1 MELYKKFIKEE
12 ITKNGCLKDISFF
25 NYENYNFGY
34 DVIDYYGKKTP
45 DKTALLWISHDLE
58 EKKFSFADIMHMS
71 NQVANYFLSLGIRK
85 GDRVLVVLRR
95 HYNFWISMIAL
106 HKIGAVAVPATIQL
120 KKKDLLY
127 RIKEADINAIICVST
142 EECIEEAEIAIKEL
156 KKDIIKI
163 SSDGVRNGWYDIE
176 EAYKRCSIKLKIDP
190 NRMPKSSEPM
200 LMFFTSGTTAYP
212 NIAEHSHT
220 YSLAHFV
227 TAKWWHDIKENDIHL
242 TVAETGWGKAAWG
255 KLYGQWIIG
264 ACVFAFDFKKFDYV
278 ELLKLIEKYKVTTFC
293 APPTIYRFL
302 IKADLSQFDLSSLR
316 YLTTAGE
323 ALNPEVV
330 AKIKEALGLEIKEGF
345 GQTETTLTVANL
357 INMPL
362 KVSSMGKPTPNYSI
376 LLLDSDGNS
385 VQPGV
390 VGEICISLKTGIPIG
405 LFLKYY
411 KNPTETARVMHD
423 GFYHTGDMAW
433 QDEDGYLYFVGRT
446 DEIIKSSGY
455 RISPFE
461 IESVLMEHKAVL
473 ECAVI
478 GIPDLTRG
486 QVVKAFIVPAK
497 GYLPSEE
504 LKIEIQNFVKSSTAP
519 YKYPR
524 QIDFVED
531 LPKTISGK
539 IIRNKL
545 KEV

>member
-45 DKTALLWISHDLE
+45 NKTALLWISHDLK

-71 NQVANYFLSLGIRK
+71 NQVANYFLSLGIKK

-142 EECIEEAEIAIKEL
+142 EECVEEAELAIKEL

-163 SSDGVRNGWYDIE
+163 SSDGTRNGWYDIE
-176 EAYKRCSIKLKIDP
+176 DAYKRCSTKLKIDP

-212 NIAEHSHT
+212 KIAEHSHT

-411 KNPTETARVMHD
+411 KNPTETDRVMHD

-497 GYLPSEE
+497 GYSPSEE
-504 LKIEIQNFVKSSTAP
+504 LKKEIQNFVKNSTAP

>member
-45 DKTALLWISHDLE
+45 NKTALLWISHDLE

-71 NQVANYFLSLGIRK
+71 NQVANYFLSLGIKK

-120 KKKDLLY
+120 KKKDLVY

-142 EECIEEAEIAIKEL
+142 EECVEEAELAIKEL

-163 SSDGVRNGWYDIE
+163 SSDGTRNGWHDIE
-176 EAYKRCSIKLKIDP
+176 DAYKQYSTKLKIDP

-212 NIAEHSHT
+212 KIAEHSHT

-411 KNPTETARVMHD
+411 KNPTETDRVMHD

-461 IESVLMEHKAVL
+461 IESVLMEHKSVL

-504 LKIEIQNFVKSSTAP
+504 LKKEIQNFVKSSTAP

>member
-45 DKTALLWISHDLE
+45 NKTALLWISHDLE

-212 NIAEHSHT
+212 KIAEHSHT

-411 KNPTETARVMHD
+411 KNSTETARVMHD

>member
-85 GDRVLVVLRR
+85 GDRILVVLRR

-142 EECIEEAEIAIKEL
+142 EECVEEAELAIKEL

-163 SSDGVRNGWYDIE
+163 SSDGIRNGWYDIE
-176 EAYKRCSIKLKIDP
+176 DAYKRCSTKLKIDP

-212 NIAEHSHT
+212 KIAEHSHT

>member
-1 MELYKKFIKEE
+1 MDLYKKFIKEE
-12 ITKNGCLKDISFF
+12 ITKDGCLKDISFF

-142 EECIEEAEIAIKEL
+142 EECVEEAELAIKEL

-163 SSDGVRNGWYDIE
+163 SSDGTRNGWYNIE
-176 EAYKRCSIKLKIDP
+176 DAYKRCSTKLKIDP

-212 NIAEHSHT
+212 KIAEHSHT

-385 VQPGV
+385 IQPGV

-504 LKIEIQNFVKSSTAP
+504 LKKEIQNFVKSSTAP

>member
-45 DKTALLWISHDLE
+45 NKTALLWISHDLE

-71 NQVANYFLSLGIRK
+71 NQVANYFLSLGIKK

-142 EECIEEAEIAIKEL
+142 EECVEEAELAIKEL

-163 SSDGVRNGWYDIE
+163 SSDGTRSGWYDIE
-176 EAYKRCSIKLKIDP
+176 DAYKRCSTKLKIDP

-212 NIAEHSHT
+212 KIAEHSHT

-411 KNPTETARVMHD
+411 KNPTETDRVMHD

-504 LKIEIQNFVKSSTAP
+504 LKKEIQNFVKSSTAP

>member
-142 EECIEEAEIAIKEL
+142 EECVEEAELAIKEL

-163 SSDGVRNGWYDIE
+163 SSDGTRNGWYNIE
-176 EAYKRCSIKLKIDP
+176 DAYKRCSTKLKIDP

-212 NIAEHSHT
+212 KIAEHSHT

>member
-1 MELYKKFIKEE
+1 
-12 ITKNGCLKDISFF
+12 
-25 NYENYNFGY
+25 
-34 DVIDYYGKKTP
+34 
-45 DKTALLWISHDLE
+45 
-58 EKKFSFADIMHMS
+58 
-71 NQVANYFLSLGIRK
+71 
-85 GDRVLVVLRR
+85 
-95 HYNFWISMIAL
+95 
-106 HKIGAVAVPATIQL
+106 
-120 KKKDLLY
+120 
-127 RIKEADINAIICVST
+127 
-142 EECIEEAEIAIKEL
+142 
-156 KKDIIKI
+156 
-163 SSDGVRNGWYDIE
+163 
-176 EAYKRCSIKLKIDP
+176 
-190 NRMPKSSEPM
+190 MPKSSEPM

-212 NIAEHSHT
+212 KIAEHSHT

-504 LKIEIQNFVKSSTAP
+504 LKKEIQNFVKSSTAP

>member
-1 MELYKKFIKEE
+1 MDLYKKFIKEE
-12 ITKNGCLKDISFF
+12 ITKDGCLKDISFF

-45 DKTALLWISHDLE
+45 DKTALLWISHDLK

-71 NQVANYFLSLGIRK
+71 NQVANYFLSLGIKK

-95 HYNFWISMIAL
+95 HYNFWMAMVAL

-120 KKKDLLY
+120 KKKDLVY

-142 EECIEEAEIAIKEL
+142 EECIEEAELAISDL

-163 SSDGVRNGWYDIE
+163 SSDGSRNGWHDIE
-176 EAYKRCSIKLKIDP
+176 DAYRDCSTKLVIDP
-190 NRMPKSSEPM
+190 NRMPKSNEPM

-212 NIAEHSHT
+212 KIAQHSHT
-220 YSLAHFV
+220 YSLAHFI

-330 AKIKEALGLEIKEGF
+330 TRIKEALGLEIKEGF

-357 INMPL
+357 INMPV

-376 LLLDSDGNS
+376 SLLDSDGNK

-405 LFLKYY
+405 LFLEYY
-411 KNPTETARVMHD
+411 KNPSETARVMHD

-497 GYLPSEE
+497 GFSPSEE
-504 LKIEIQNFVKSSTAP
+504 LKKEIQNFVKSSTAP

>member
-45 DKTALLWISHDLE
+45 NKTALLWISHDLE

-71 NQVANYFLSLGIRK
+71 NQVANYFLSLGIKK

-142 EECIEEAEIAIKEL
+142 EECVEEAELAIKEL

-163 SSDGVRNGWYDIE
+163 SSDGTRNGWYDIE
-176 EAYKRCSIKLKIDP
+176 DAYKRCSTKLKIDP

-212 NIAEHSHT
+212 KIAEHSHT

-385 VQPGV
+385 IQPGV

-504 LKIEIQNFVKSSTAP
+504 LKKEIQNFVKSSTAP

>member
-1 MELYKKFIKEE
+1 MDLYKKFIKEE
-12 ITKNGCLKDISFF
+12 IAKDGCLKDISFF

-142 EECIEEAEIAIKEL
+142 EECVEEAELAIKEL

-163 SSDGVRNGWYDIE
+163 SSDGTRNGWYNIE
-176 EAYKRCSIKLKIDP
+176 DAYKRCSTKLKIDP

-212 NIAEHSHT
+212 KIAEHSHT

>member
-25 NYENYNFGY
+25 SYENYNFGY

-85 GDRVLVVLRR
+85 GDRILVVLRR

-142 EECIEEAEIAIKEL
+142 EECVEEAELAIKEL

-163 SSDGVRNGWYDIE
+163 SSDGIRNGWYDIE
-176 EAYKRCSIKLKIDP
+176 DAYKRCSTKLKIDP

-212 NIAEHSHT
+212 KIAEHSHT

-330 AKIKEALGLEIKEGF
+330 TKIKETLGLEIKEGF

-376 LLLDSDGNS
+376 LLLDSDGNR

-497 GYLPSEE
+497 GYSPSEE
-504 LKIEIQNFVKSSTAP
+504 LKKEIQNFVKSSTAP

>member
-1 MELYKKFIKEE
+1 
-12 ITKNGCLKDISFF
+12 
-25 NYENYNFGY
+25 
-34 DVIDYYGKKTP
+34 
-45 DKTALLWISHDLE
+45 
-58 EKKFSFADIMHMS
+58 
-71 NQVANYFLSLGIRK
+71 
-85 GDRVLVVLRR
+85 
-95 HYNFWISMIAL
+95 MIAL

-120 KKKDLLY
+120 KKKDLIY

-142 EECIEEAEIAIKEL
+142 EECIEEAELAISDL

-163 SSDGVRNGWYDIE
+163 SSDGSRNGWHDIE
-176 EAYKRCSIKLKIDP
+176 DAYRDYPTKFTIDP
-190 NRMPKSSEPM
+190 NRMPKSNEPM

-212 NIAEHSHT
+212 KIAEHAHT

-330 AKIKEALGLEIKEGF
+330 TRIKEALGLEIKEGF

-357 INMPL
+357 INMPV

-376 LLLDSDGNS
+376 SLLDSNGNK

-405 LFLKYY
+405 LFLEYY
-411 KNPTETARVMHD
+411 KNPSETARVMHD

-497 GYLPSEE
+497 GFSPSEE
-504 LKIEIQNFVKSSTAP
+504 LKKEIQNFVKSSTAP

>member
-45 DKTALLWISHDLE
+45 NKTALLWISHDLE

-71 NQVANYFLSLGIRK
+71 NQVANYFLSLGIKK
-85 GDRVLVVLRR
+85 GDRVLVILRR

-120 KKKDLLY
+120 KKKDLVY

-142 EECIEEAEIAIKEL
+142 EECVEEAEIAIKEL

-163 SSDGVRNGWYDIE
+163 SSDGIRNGWYDIE
-176 EAYKRCSIKLKIDP
+176 DAYKQYSTKLKIDP

-212 NIAEHSHT
+212 KIAEHSHT

-362 KVSSMGKPTPNYSI
+362 KISSMGKPTPNYSI

-504 LKIEIQNFVKSSTAP
+504 LKKEIQNFVKSSTAP

>member
-58 EKKFSFADIMHMS
+58 EKKFNFADIMHMS
-71 NQVANYFLSLGIRK
+71 NQVANYFLSLGIKK

-176 EAYKRCSIKLKIDP
+176 DAYKQCSIKLKIDP

-212 NIAEHSHT
+212 KIAEHSHT

-411 KNPTETARVMHD
+411 KNPIETARVMHD

-461 IESVLMEHKAVL
+461 IESLLMEHKAVL

>member
-58 EKKFSFADIMHMS
+58 EKKFNFADIMHMS
-71 NQVANYFLSLGIRK
+71 NQVANYFLSLGIKK

-176 EAYKRCSIKLKIDP
+176 DAYKQCSIKLKIDP

-212 NIAEHSHT
+212 KIAEHSHT

-411 KNPTETARVMHD
+411 KNPIETARVMHD

>member
-1 MELYKKFIKEE
+1 MDLYKKFIKEE
-12 ITKNGCLKDISFF
+12 ITKDGCLKDISFF
-25 NYENYNFGY
+25 DYENYNFGY

-45 DKTALLWISHDLE
+45 DKTALLWISHDLK

-71 NQVANYFLSLGIRK
+71 NQVANYFLSLGIKK

-95 HYNFWISMIAL
+95 HYNFWMAMIAL

-120 KKKDLLY
+120 KKKDLVY

-142 EECIEEAEIAIKEL
+142 EECIEEAELAISDL

-163 SSDGVRNGWYDIE
+163 SSDGSRNGWHNIE
-176 EAYKRCSIKLKIDP
+176 DAYRDCSTKLTIDP
-190 NRMPKSSEPM
+190 NRMPKSYEPM

-212 NIAEHSHT
+212 KIAEHAHT

-330 AKIKEALGLEIKEGF
+330 TRIKEALGLEIKEGF

-357 INMPL
+357 INMPV

-376 LLLDSDGNS
+376 SLLDSDGNK

-405 LFLKYY
+405 LFSEYY
-411 KNPTETARVMHD
+411 KNPSETVRVMHD

-497 GYLPSEE
+497 GYSPSEE
-504 LKIEIQNFVKSSTAP
+504 LKKEIQNFVKSSTAP

>member
-45 DKTALLWISHDLE
+45 NKTALLWVSHDLE

-142 EECIEEAEIAIKEL
+142 EECVEEAELAIKEL

-163 SSDGVRNGWYDIE
+163 SSDGTRNGWYDIE
-176 EAYKRCSIKLKIDP
+176 DAYKRCSTKLKIDP

-212 NIAEHSHT
+212 KIAEHSHT

-411 KNPTETARVMHD
+411 KNPTETDRVMHD

-486 QVVKAFIVPAK
+486 QVVKAFIVLAK
-497 GYLPSEE
+497 GYSPSEE
-504 LKIEIQNFVKSSTAP
+504 LKKEIQNFVKSSTAP

>member
-45 DKTALLWISHDLE
+45 NKTALLWISHDLD

-71 NQVANYFLSLGIRK
+71 NQVANYFLSLGIKK
-85 GDRVLVVLRR
+85 GNRVLVVLRR

-142 EECIEEAEIAIKEL
+142 EECVEEAELAIKEL

-163 SSDGVRNGWYDIE
+163 SSDGIRNGWYDIE
-176 EAYKRCSIKLKIDP
+176 DAYKRCSTKLKIDP

-212 NIAEHSHT
+212 KIAEHSHT

-330 AKIKEALGLEIKEGF
+330 VKIKEALGLEIKEGF

-504 LKIEIQNFVKSSTAP
+504 LKKEIQNFVKSSTAP

>member
-1 MELYKKFIKEE
+1 MDLYKKFIKEE
-12 ITKNGCLKDISFF
+12 ITKDGCLKDISFF

-142 EECIEEAEIAIKEL
+142 EECVEEAELAIKEL

-163 SSDGVRNGWYDIE
+163 SSDGTRNGWYNIE
-176 EAYKRCSIKLKIDP
+176 DAYKRCSTKLKIDP

-212 NIAEHSHT
+212 KIAEHSHT

>member
-1 MELYKKFIKEE
+1 MDLYKKFIKEE
-12 ITKNGCLKDISFF
+12 ITKDGCLKDISFF

-45 DKTALLWISHDLE
+45 DKTALLWISHDLK

-71 NQVANYFLSLGIRK
+71 NQVANYFLSLGIKK

-95 HYNFWISMIAL
+95 HYNFWMAMIAL

-120 KKKDLLY
+120 KKKDLVY

-142 EECIEEAEIAIKEL
+142 EECIEEAELAISDL

-163 SSDGVRNGWYDIE
+163 SSDGSRNRWHDIE
-176 EAYKRCSIKLKIDP
+176 DAYRDCSTKLTIDP
-190 NRMPKSSEPM
+190 NRMPKSNEPM

-212 NIAEHSHT
+212 KIAEHAHT

-330 AKIKEALGLEIKEGF
+330 TRIKEALGLEIKEGF

-357 INMPL
+357 INMPV

-376 LLLDSDGNS
+376 SLLDSDGNK

-405 LFLKYY
+405 LFSEYY
-411 KNPTETARVMHD
+411 KNPSETARVMHD

-478 GIPDLTRG
+478 GIPDSTRG

-504 LKIEIQNFVKSSTAP
+504 LKKEIQNFVKSSTAP

>member
-58 EKKFSFADIMHMS
+58 EKKFSFADIMYMS
-71 NQVANYFLSLGIRK
+71 NQVANYFLSLGIKK

-212 NIAEHSHT
+212 KIAEHSHT

-302 IKADLSQFDLSSLR
+302 IKADLSHFDLSSLR

-478 GIPDLTRG
+478 GIPDLIRG

-504 LKIEIQNFVKSSTAP
+504 LKKEIQNFVKSSTAP

>member
-1 MELYKKFIKEE
+1 MDLYKKFIKEE
-12 ITKNGCLKDISFF
+12 ITKDGCLKDISFF

-45 DKTALLWISHDLE
+45 DKTALLWISHDLK

-71 NQVANYFLSLGIRK
+71 NQVANYFLSLGIKK

-95 HYNFWISMIAL
+95 HYNFWMAMIAL

-120 KKKDLLY
+120 KKKDLVY

-142 EECIEEAEIAIKEL
+142 EECIEEAELAISDL

-163 SSDGVRNGWYDIE
+163 SSDGSRNGWHDIE
-176 EAYKRCSIKLKIDP
+176 DAYRDCSTKLTINP

-212 NIAEHSHT
+212 KIAEHSHT

-330 AKIKEALGLEIKEGF
+330 TRIKAALGLEIKEGF

-357 INMPL
+357 INMPV
-362 KVSSMGKPTPNYSI
+362 KVSSMGKPTPNYAIS
-376 LLLDSDGNS
+376 LLDSDGNK

-405 LFLKYY
+405 LFLEYY
-411 KNPTETARVMHD
+411 KNPSETARVMHD

-497 GYLPSEE
+497 GYSPSEE
-504 LKIEIQNFVKSSTAP
+504 LKKEIQNFVKSSTAP

>member
-85 GDRVLVVLRR
+85 DDRILVVLRR

-142 EECIEEAEIAIKEL
+142 EECVEEAELAIKEL

-163 SSDGVRNGWYDIE
+163 SSDGIRNGWYDIE
-176 EAYKRCSIKLKIDP
+176 DAYKRCSTKLKIDP

-212 NIAEHSHT
+212 KIAEHSHT

-242 TVAETGWGKAAWG
+242 TVAETGWGKVAWG

>member
-45 DKTALLWISHDLE
+45 NKTALLWISDDLE
-58 EKKFSFADIMHMS
+58 EKKFTFADIMHMS
-71 NQVANYFLSLGIRK
+71 NQVANYFLSLGIKK

-142 EECIEEAEIAIKEL
+142 EECVEETELAIKEL

-163 SSDGVRNGWYDIE
+163 SSDGIRNGWYDIE
-176 EAYKRCSIKLKIDP
+176 DAYKRCSTKLKIDP

-212 NIAEHSHT
+212 KIAEHSHT

-411 KNPTETARVMHD
+411 KNPTETDRVMHD

-504 LKIEIQNFVKSSTAP
+504 LKKEIQNFVKSSTAP

>member
-45 DKTALLWISHDLE
+45 NKTALLWISHDLE
-58 EKKFSFADIMHMS
+58 EKKFTFADIMHMS
-71 NQVANYFLSLGIRK
+71 NQVANYFLSLGIKK

-142 EECIEEAEIAIKEL
+142 EECVEEAELAIKEL

-163 SSDGVRNGWYDIE
+163 SSDGTRNGWYDIE
-176 EAYKRCSIKLKIDP
+176 DAYKRCSTKLKIDP

-212 NIAEHSHT
+212 KIAEHSHT

-504 LKIEIQNFVKSSTAP
+504 LKKEIQNFVKSSTAP

>member
-1 MELYKKFIKEE
+1 MDLYKKFIKEE
-12 ITKNGCLKDISFF
+12 ITKDGCLKDISFF

-45 DKTALLWISHDLE
+45 NKTALLWISHDLD

-71 NQVANYFLSLGIRK
+71 NQVANYFLSLGIKK
-85 GDRVLVVLRR
+85 GNRVLVVLRR

-142 EECIEEAEIAIKEL
+142 EECVEEAELAIKEL

-163 SSDGVRNGWYDIE
+163 SSDGIRNGWYDIE
-176 EAYKRCSIKLKIDP
+176 DAYKRCSTKLKIDP

-212 NIAEHSHT
+212 KIAEHSHT

-504 LKIEIQNFVKSSTAP
+504 LKKEIQNFVKSSTAP

>member
-142 EECIEEAEIAIKEL
+142 EECIEEAEIVIKEL

-212 NIAEHSHT
+212 KIAEHSHT

>member
-45 DKTALLWISHDLE
+45 NKTALLWISHDLE

-71 NQVANYFLSLGIRK
+71 NQVANYFLFLGIKK

-142 EECIEEAEIAIKEL
+142 EECVEEAELAIKEL

-163 SSDGVRNGWYDIE
+163 SSDGIRNGWYDIE
-176 EAYKRCSIKLKIDP
+176 DAYKRCSTKLKIDP

-212 NIAEHSHT
+212 KIAEHSHT